1 MAAHANTHDRLWHSK
16 YPPGVPFEI
25 NADAYASLIEVI
37 ERTCKEFGTKRAF
50 SNMGAALTFSQIDEK
65 SRAFAAFLQTIP
77 GLQPG
82 DRFAIQL
89 PNLLQY
95 PIVLFGAL
103 RAGLTV
109 VNVNPLYTAREME
122 FQFKDSG
129 AKAVVICANFAS
141 HLQEIVGNTD
151 IKTVIVTE
159 IGDLL
164 PMPKRLLVNA
174 VIKYVKKMVPAFKI
188 RGAISLR
195 EALRRGG
202 AANYKTVARKSEDLA
217 FIQYTGGTTGVSKG
231 AMLTHRNIIANMEQ
245 VAAWMRP
252 TIKPGEDIC
261 LAPLPMYHI
270 FSLTVNALAFFKY
283 GTESVLITNPRD
295 IGGLVKEMRKYK
307 LTLMTGVNTLFNA
320 LLNHPDFSKIDFSS
334 MKIAV
339 GGAMAL
345 QRPVVEKW
353 NSSTGSLLL
362 EGYGLTESSPV
373 LCVNPLDKR
382 EALVGSVGLP
392 IPSTEIKM
400 VGENGQEVAVGES
413 GEIWARGP
421 QVMKGYWNRPEE
433 SKNVLPGD
441 GWLRTGDVGM
451 FTPTG
456 FVKIVDR
463 QKDMI
468 TVSGF
473 KVYPN
478 EVEEVLAM
486 HPKVLE
492 AGVVGMP
499 DEHSGEVVKAFV
511 VRKDVTL
518 TEAELRDFAK
528 KHLTAYKV
536 PKAVVFTESL
546 PKTNVGKIL
555 RRQLR

>member
-1 MAAHANTHDRLWHSK
+1 MEKIWYAS
-16 YPPGVPFEI
+16 YPKGVPHEI
-25 NADAYASLIEVI
+25 NPDAYPSLIEVL
-37 ERTCKEFGTKRAF
+37 ESTCKRFGTKTAF
-50 SNMGAALTFSQIDEK
+50 SNFGVALSFAEVDEK
-65 SRAFAAFLQTIP
+65 SRQFAAFLQSV
-77 GLQPG
+77 GLKPG
-82 DRFAIQL
+82 DTFAIQL

-95 PIVLFGAL
+95 PVALFGAL
-103 RAGLTV
+103 RAGLVV
-109 VNVNPLYTAREME
+109 VNTNPLYTAREME

-129 AKAVVICANFAS
+129 AKAVLICANFAKQLES
-141 HLQEIVGNTD
+141 VVGNTA

-164 PMPKRLLVNA
+164 PAPKRWIVNA
-174 VIKYVKKMVPAFKI
+174 VIKYVKKMVPAFKLP
-188 RGAISLR
+188 GAIPFR
-195 EALRRGG
+195 EALKRG
-202 AANYKTVARKSEDLA
+202 AAASFQPVKREGQDLA

-231 AMLTHRNIIANMEQ
+231 AMLTHRNIVANMEQ
-245 VAAWMRP
+245 VAAWLRP
-252 TIKPGEDIC
+252 TLNEGEDIC

-270 FSLTVNALAFFKY
+270 FSLTVNALALFKY
-283 GTESVLITNPRD
+283 GTHSVLVTNARD
-295 IGGLVKEMRKYK
+295 IPSLIKDMRSHK

-320 LLNHPDFSKIDFSS
+320 LMNHPDFSKVDFSS
-334 MKIAV
+334 LKFCV

-345 QRPVVEKW
+345 QKPVVERW
-353 NSSTGSLLL
+353 NALTKSVLL

-373 LCVNPLDKR
+373 LCVNPLEKGK
-382 EALVGSVGLP
+382 AKIGTVGLP
-392 IPSTEIKM
+392 ISSTEIKLM
-400 VGENGQEVAVGES
+400 GENGQEAALGQS

-421 QVMKGYWNRPEE
+421 QVMKGYWNRSDE

-441 GWLRTGDVGM
+441 GWLRTGDVGE
-451 FTPTG
+451 FTPEG
-456 FVKIVDR
+456 FLRIVDR

-478 EVEEVLAM
+478 EVEEVLAT

-492 AGVVGMP
+492 AGVIGMP

-511 VRKDVTL
+511 VRRDVSL
-518 TEAELRDFAK
+518 TEQELREFAK

-536 PKAVVFTESL
+536 PKAIVFAESL